1 MPRPKSEVRITNTM
15 IAAAGLYDDG
25 YSAGEIAVKLKRTR
39 EYIIWSLGIMDVPV
53 DEAQISPNG
62 KAGKTFAKEW
72 NQARELVLRGMMY
85 G

>member
-1 MPRPKSEVRITNTM
+1 M

-62 KAGKTFAKEW
+62 KAGKIFA
-72 NQARELVLRGMMY
+72 
-85 G
+85 